1 MSAITKMARYTFE
14 DFCFLVKDGQKADL
28 IDGVIYMASPDNTDA
43 NRLFIWVGGLVGL
56 FAEET
61 DQGEV
66 FGSRVACRLDDK
78 NAPEPDILFVRKKRR
93 HQVKRGHVRGSPD
106 AAWEI
111 VSPES
116 IDRDYIKK
124 WKQYERACVP
134 EYWIVD
140 ELEQKVTLLRLT
152 KQGKY
157 REVSPRNG
165 ELHSKVLKGF
175 FLRPD
180 WLWRKPLPKKT
191 KILQEMLNR
200 MN

>member
-1 MSAITKMARYTFE
+1 MSAITKMAPYTFE
-14 DFCFLVKDGQKADL
+14 DFCVLVKDDQKADL

-43 NRLFIWVGGLVGL
+43 NRLFMWVGGLVDL

-66 FGSRVACRLDDK
+66 FGSRVACWLDDK

-124 WKQYERACVP
+124 WKQYERARVP
-134 EYWIVD
+134 EYWIID
-140 ELEQKVTLLRLT
+140 ELQQKVILLRLN

-157 REVSPRNG
+157 REVAPRNG
-165 ELHSKVLKGF
+165 ELHSQVLKGF

-191 KILQEMLNR
+191 KILQEMLSR
-200 MN
+200 MT

>member
-1 MSAITKMARYTFE
+1 MSAITNMAPYTFD
-14 DFCFLVKDGQKADL
+14 DFCALVQDGQKADL

-43 NRLFIWVGGLVGL
+43 NRLFMWVGGLVDD
-56 FAEET
+56 FAKET

-78 NAPEPDILFVRKKRR
+78 NAPEPDIIFVLKKHLHRI
-93 HQVKRGHVRGSPD
+93 KRGHVLGSPD

-111 VSPES
+111 VSPDS
-116 IDRDYIKK
+116 IDRDYNKK
-124 WKQYERACVP
+124 WKQYERAGIP
-134 EYWIVD
+134 EYWIID
-140 ELEQKVTLLRLT
+140 ELEEKVILLTLT

-157 REVSPRNG
+157 REVAPKNG

-191 KILQEMLNR
+191 KILQEMLSR
-200 MN
+200 M